1 MELVPTQPSGS
12 DVYGAKLYEHPT
24 EANAEKLA
32 YSAEASR
39 MSTERS
45 FTKMR
50 KQLVTVFFKKDS
62 CRLAK
67 FVFD

>member
-1 MELVPTQPSGS
+1 MTLTKEINNSSLNF
-12 DVYGAKLYEHPT
+12 KKKRKCEHPT

-39 MSTERS
+39 MSVERN

-50 KQLVTVFFKKDS
+50 KCENNS
-62 CRLAK
+62 
-67 FVFD
+67 